1 MTKIKPNFYKQ
12 IDSRYSKVRGAGT
25 TLGASGCGPTACANV
40 ISKTTNA
47 SVTPKTTFLWA
58 CKNGYMTSNQGLYW
72 AGIAAM
78 LKHWGV
84 KCEQTTDQSK
94 VKNALSKGYW
104 AIAIMGKGLW
114 TRGGHFILLY
124 NYSDGYVDV
133 SDSAS
138 YSKERA
144 HAKFSTYAAQN
155 YNHTNWMII
164 DPTQYKLAKAQLAK
178 ADKKAVGKTATLYVS
193 ESKGASVRKSPSADS
208 KLIGTAKFNKG
219 FKLKYAGEHWYK
231 ITSIGK
237 FKGYY
242 IKSTQLSKY
251 KQQKIKYKFMATM
264 NLRDGY
270 STKTADVIGTIRKS
284 STFTSTKQRGTWAYF
299 PIQKGLTKAGWVKI
313 KNGNEAY
320 LKAVK

>member
-84 KCEQTTDQSK
+84 KCEQTTDQSE
-94 VKNALSKGYW
+94 VKSALSKGYW

-114 TRGGHFILLY
+114 TSGGHFILLY

-193 ESKGASVRKSPSADS
+193 ESRGASVRKSPSADS

-219 FKLKYAGEHWYK
+219 FKLKYAGEHWYQ
-231 ITSIGK
+231 IMSIGK

-270 STKTADVIGTIRKS
+270 SVKTADVIGTIKKG

-313 KNGNEAY
+313 KNGNEVY